1 MHWYFDVL
9 KKYADFSGRARR
21 MEFWMFTL
29 ISTLIMIVLT
39 IVDGLIGI
47 EMTAYTIDAVS
58 INSINGESV
67 ENKQIPLTFGV
78 LSPIYWLFVLIPSI
92 AVTARRLH
100 DIGRSGWW
108 QLLMLIFC
116 VGWIVVFVFNV
127 TRGTVGD
134 NKFGPDP
141 LQS

>member
-9 KKYADFSGRARR
+9 KKYACFSGRARR

-29 ISTLIMIVLT
+29 ISTLIMIVLN
-39 IVDGLIGI
+39 IIDNVIGL

-58 INSINGESV
+58 INSINGEGV
-67 ENKQIPLTFGV
+67 ENKEIPLTFGV
-78 LSPIYWLFVLIPSI
+78 LSSLYWLFVLIPSI

-108 QLLMLIFC
+108 QLLNLICC
-116 VGWIVVFVFNV
+116 VGWIVMLVFNV
-127 TRGTVGD
+127 TPGTVGD

-141 LQS
+141 LKG